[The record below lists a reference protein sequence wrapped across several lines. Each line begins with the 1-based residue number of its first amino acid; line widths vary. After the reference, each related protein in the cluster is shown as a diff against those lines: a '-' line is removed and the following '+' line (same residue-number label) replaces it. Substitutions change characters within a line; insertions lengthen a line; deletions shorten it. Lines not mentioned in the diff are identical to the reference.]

1 MDASSA
7 DIARAAAQHL
17 TSLDPTLP
25 ALVEARIQSN
35 TDEEQPPQYEIT
47 LALAIAISSFVVSV
61 ASLAWKVY
69 WDLRSAGHEPEREV
83 VSRQIRLEVPLPPR
97 VTENLRDQVISAVV
111 DEIYRR

>member
-1 MDASSA
+1 MDASPA

-35 TDEEQPPQYEIT
+35 ADDEQPPQFEI
-47 LALAIAISSFVVSV
+47 ALAIAIAGLVVGV
-61 ASLAWKVY
+61 ANLAWKVY
-69 WDLRSAGHEPEREV
+69 WDLRSAGHEPGREV
-83 VSRQIRLEVPLPPR
+83 ISRQVRLEVQLPPR
-97 VTENLRDQVISAVV
+97 VTGNLRDQVISAVV